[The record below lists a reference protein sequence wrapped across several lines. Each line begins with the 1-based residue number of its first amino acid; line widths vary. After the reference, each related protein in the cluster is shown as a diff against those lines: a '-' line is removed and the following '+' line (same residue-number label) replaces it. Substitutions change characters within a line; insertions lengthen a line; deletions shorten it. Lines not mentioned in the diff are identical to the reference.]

1 MCLESDAGFTQS
13 VEERLFLAC
22 FGLPCQSAACAH
34 LRGNRDHASGQTALR
49 EHGFCRERLLGGRK
63 RDDRK
68 RPFAAASR
76 AQNEVGLHLLLGDDV
91 HVGHVTDCQLVGQAV
106 VVETGTAG

>member
-1 MCLESDAGFTQS
+1 MCLESDAGFTQN

-22 FGLPCQSAACAH
+22 FDLSCQSAACAH

-68 RPFAAASR
+68 RPFAPRHGRRMRSACICFSVMTYMLVTSPTASLSVR
-76 AQNEVGLHLLLGDDV
+76 P
-91 HVGHVTDCQLVGQAV
+91 
-106 VVETGTAG
+106 